1 MTQMTKARLL
11 DRSTPP
17 HIMTLVLLAG
27 VSAMSNAIFLPSLS
41 GMTSYFNTTY
51 SVMQWSVS
59 GYFAST
65 AVLQL
70 FFGPLSDRFGRRPI
84 LLVTIALFTI
94 ASVGAAMATNIE
106 FFLFCRIAQ
115 AAIASCMALSRAVV
129 RDVYPTSEAA
139 SMIGYVTMG
148 MSIVPM
154 VGPMLGGAL
163 DQAFGW
169 QASFYVLAITGFIVW
184 GLTYFDLPETY
195 KGGNSKFLDQ
205 VKTYPELFRSP
216 RFWGYVA
223 CTSFTAGG
231 FYALLGAASFIST
244 VIFNL
249 SPAMTGIA
257 IGAPALGY
265 AYGNFLSGKYAIRYG
280 IDKLTVIGCSVTFIC
295 MSGSFCLSLL
305 HLNNVYL
312 FFGLCTIMGIGN
324 GLTMPN
330 ATTGSLSVRPHLAG
344 TASGLGSFFLLG
356 GGALLSALAGSF
368 LNPQWGEL
376 PLSAIMMACSLL
388 ALLAILFVARRNRL
402 LEDAL

>member
-1 MTQMTKARLL
+1 MTQMIKARLL

-17 HIMTLVLLAG
+17 HVITLVLLAG
-27 VSAMSNAIFLPSLS
+27 VSAMSNAIFLPSLN

-59 GYFAST
+59 GYFAGT

-70 FFGPLSDRFGRRPI
+70 FFGPLSDRYGRRPI
-84 LLVTIALFTI
+84 LLFTIALFTL
-94 ASVGAAMATNIE
+94 ASVGAAMATTVE
-106 FFLFCRIAQ
+106 VFLFCRIAQ

-154 VGPMLGGAL
+154 IGPMLGGAL

-169 QASFYVLAITGFIVW
+169 QASFWMLTATGILVW
-184 GLTYFDLPETY
+184 LLTYFDLPETY

-216 RFWGYVA
+216 RFWGYVS

-231 FYALLGAASFIST
+231 FYSLLGAASYVSSVVFH
-244 VIFNL
+244 L
-249 SPAMTGIA
+249 SAAQTGIA

-265 AYGNFLSGKYAIRYG
+265 AFGNYLSGKYAVQFG
-280 IDKLTVIGCSVTFIC
+280 IDKLTTIGCVITFASMTSSFGLSVFNAN
-295 MSGSFCLSLL
+295 S
-305 HLNNVYL
+305 VYI

-330 ATTGSLSVRPHLAG
+330 ATTGALSVRPHLAG
-344 TASGLGSFFLLG
+344 TAAGLSSFFLLG
-356 GGALLSALAGSF
+356 GAAFLSSLAGSI
-368 LNPQWGEL
+368 LKPEWREL
-376 PLSAIMMACSLL
+376 PVSSIMLICSIL
-388 ALLAILFVARRNRL
+388 ALASIIFVARRNRFL
-402 LEDAL
+402 GETL

>member
-1 MTQMTKARLL
+1 MTQMIKARLL

-27 VSAMSNAIFLPSLS
+27 ISAMSNAIFLPSLN
-41 GMTSYFNTTY
+41 GMTTYFNTTY
-51 SVMQWSVS
+51 SIMQWSVS
-59 GYFAST
+59 GYFAGT

-84 LLVTIALFTI
+84 LLITIALFTV
-94 ASVGAAMATNIE
+94 ASVGAALATTVE
-106 FFLFCRIAQ
+106 VFLFCRIAQ

-154 VGPMLGGAL
+154 IGPMLGGAL

-169 QASFYVLAITGFIVW
+169 QASFWMLAATGLIVW
-184 GLTYFDLPETY
+184 LLTYFDLPETY
-195 KGGNSKFLDQ
+195 RGGNSKFIEQ

-231 FYALLGAASFIST
+231 FYSLLGAASYVSSVVFH
-244 VIFNL
+244 L
-249 SPAMTGIA
+249 SAAQTGIA

-265 AYGNFLSGKYAIRYG
+265 AYGNYLSGKYAVRYG
-280 IDKLTVIGCSVTFIC
+280 IDKLTLLGCIVTFVC
-295 MSGSFCLSLL
+295 MSTSFGLSVLNA
-305 HLNNVYL
+305 NNVYI
-312 FFGLCTIMGIGN
+312 FFGLCAIMGVGN

-330 ATTGSLSVRPHLAG
+330 ATTGALSVRPHLAG
-344 TASGLGSFFLLG
+344 TAAGLSSFFLLG
-356 GGALLSALAGSF
+356 GAALLSGLAGSI
-368 LNPQWGEL
+368 LNPEWREL
-376 PLSAIMMACSLL
+376 PVSSIMVICSIL
-388 ALLAILFVARRNRL
+388 ALVSILLVARRNRFL
-402 LEDAL
+402 GEAL